1 MTPTPLSSDA
11 AGAPGAAGAAGA
23 ADGGQD
29 APAPVVV
36 RIVSG
41 APTAEELAAVH
52 AVITA
57 ALAEQATF
65 GAARKEPPADLW
77 RRAARAPR
85 KR

>member
-41 APTAEELAAVH
+41 APTAEESA
-52 AVITA
+52 A